1 MSDDPL
7 ESAKRRLGMLL
18 ASRLHPDFA
27 EVYLRRVEWRLTCA
41 GGRVTV
47 SGISA
52 ADPLQALADELWAKA
67 PKGAFTTHADD
78 DPTVPRST
86 HYLDVLRARL
96 EEQRQ
101 NKESVVRPVEPKT
114 RRNRE

>member
-1 MSDDPL
+1 
-7 ESAKRRLGMLL
+7 MLL

-27 EVYLRRVEWRLTCA
+27 EVYLRRVESRLTCA
-41 GGRVTV
+41 DGRVTV

-52 ADPLQALADELWAKA
+52 PDPLQALADELLDKA

-101 NKESVVRPVEPKT
+101 KEETMVRPVEPKT
-114 RRNRE
+114 QGSRE